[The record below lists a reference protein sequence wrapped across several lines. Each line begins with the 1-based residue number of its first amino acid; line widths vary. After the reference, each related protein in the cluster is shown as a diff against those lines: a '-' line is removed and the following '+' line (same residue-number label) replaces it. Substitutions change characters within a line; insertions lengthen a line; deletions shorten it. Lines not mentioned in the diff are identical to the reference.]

1 MQEQEKQVKNLVGI
15 ASHIVANS
23 LLQGNIDTKNNFV
36 FSPLGFSSILAI
48 LKEGAKGQTAREIE
62 NVLQFGKIFKCFFL

>member
-1 MQEQEKQVKNLVGI
+1 MQEQEKQDKNLVGI

-23 LLQGNIDTKNNFV
+23 LLQGHIDTKNNFV

-48 LKEGAKGQTAREIE
+48 LKEGAKDQTAREIE
-62 NVLQFGKIFKCFFL
+62 NVLQFGKIF